1 MATTIARRMMALA
14 LCTVALAGCGEPH
27 DARPPAPAAVAS
39 PPPAPCSEPAA
50 AAAPAPP
57 PAATAIAAAP
67 AVPAGH
73 AAAGAGSAA
82 AGAGSAAAGAGS
94 KEASEKAGEGKAELK
109 VKRLVVA
116 GGVKDREPV
125 EPRTTFRAQET
136 ERIYAF
142 VELEH
147 RGDAEGEVT
156 VAFVP
161 PDGGAPVGNVR
172 LAVGAS
178 PRWRTWA
185 FTRGARKPG
194 EWTAI
199 VQSDT
204 GEVLARTP
212 FEMTL

>member
-50 AAAPAPP
+50 AAPAPP
-57 PAATAIAAAP
+57 PAATTIAAAP
-67 AVPAGH
+67 AVPAGR
-73 AAAGAGSAA
+73 AAAGAGST
-82 AGAGSAAAGAGS
+82 AAGAGS
-94 KEASEKAGEGKAELK
+94 KEGSEKAGKGKAELK

-125 EPRTTFRAQET
+125 EPRTTFRAQEA

-185 FTRGARKPG
+185 FTRGVRKPG